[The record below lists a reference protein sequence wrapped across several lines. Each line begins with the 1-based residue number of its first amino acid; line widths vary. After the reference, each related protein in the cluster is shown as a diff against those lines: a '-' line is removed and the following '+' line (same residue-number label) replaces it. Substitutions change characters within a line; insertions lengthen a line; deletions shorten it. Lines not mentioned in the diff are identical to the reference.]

1 MRVPF
6 ASVVVVALLFHAAT
20 SSAQPARDPALAEE
34 LFKSAQACLAAND
47 WQCACPKFSAS
58 MDADPSVST
67 QINVA
72 KCLEHDGKLTLAWAA
87 LQDAI
92 KLNRT
97 IAYPDETRRAKLGEY
112 AQKTLDA
119 LEKRVPKIRIV
130 VAGHP
135 EGLAVQ
141 RDGSALPIAAL
152 GEPIRVDPGEHEIV
166 AEAPGYAKE
175 RRVMKLSEGQVEEVS
190 ITLTKA
196 VAGAPANPSITPSGA
211 PAEGT
216 PAPDAGAAGPVSST
230 QKIAGWSVFGVGI
243 AGLGAGGILG
253 IVTLSKS
260 HAADSSDA
268 CLHPTNDTNIT
279 ACNSQ
284 RDAAR
289 GFQTGGIA
297 AAVVGGLVAA
307 AGVVIV
313 ATAPRAGAATKG
325 IAAPRWSLHAGPV
338 GVTVLAR
345 Y

>member
-6 ASVVVVALLFHAAT
+6 ASAVAVALVSHVAT
-20 SSAQPARDPALAEE
+20 SRAQPARDPALAEE
-34 LFKSAQACLAAND
+34 LFKSAQACIAAND

-58 MDADPSVST
+58 MEADPSVST

-72 KCLEHDGKLTLAWAA
+72 KCLEHDGKLTLAWTA

-97 IAYPDETRRAKLGEY
+97 IAYPDESRRAKLGEY

-119 LEKRVPKIRIV
+119 LERRVPKIRIV

-135 EGLAVQ
+135 DGLVVQ

-175 RRVMKLSEGQVEEVS
+175 RRVVKLSEGQVEEVS

-196 VAGAPANPSITPSGA
+196 LAGAPANAQAT

-216 PAPDAGAAGPVSST
+216 PAPDAGAAGPVSNT

-268 CLHPTNDTNIT
+268 CMHPTNDTNIK

-289 GFQTGGIA
+289 GFQTAGIA
-297 AAVVGGLVAA
+297 TAVVGAVVAA

-313 ATAPRAGAATKG
+313 ATAPRAGARPNG
-325 IAAPRWSLHAGPV
+325 IAAPRWSLRAGPL

>member
-6 ASVVVVALLFHAAT
+6 ASVVAVALLFHAAT

-47 WQCACPKFSAS
+47 WSCACPKFSAS

-87 LQDAI
+87 LQEAI

-97 IAYPDETRRAKLGEY
+97 IAYPDEARRAKLGEY

-141 RDGSALPIAAL
+141 RDGSTLPIAAL

-175 RRVMKLSEGQVEEVS
+175 RRVVKLSEGQVEEVS
-190 ITLTKA
+190 ITLTKPL
-196 VAGAPANPSITPSGA
+196 AGAPATPPAPSA

-216 PAPDAGAAGPVSST
+216 SAPDAGAPGPVSST

-268 CLHPTNDTNIT
+268 CMHPTNDTNIA

-289 GFQTGGIA
+289 GFQTAGIA

-307 AGVVIV
+307 AGVVVV
-313 ATAPRAGAATKG
+313 ATAPRAGATTKG
-325 IAAPRWSLHAGPV
+325 IAAPRWSVHAGPV